1 MNAVEQL
8 SSAFGLAFL
17 RYLPAVAL
25 PALTPLRW
33 APPLVRIVL
42 TAGLAW
48 LTVLSLSQDGLSTV
62 GSGDFNW
69 IAAAVGELSVGLAFG
84 LVLMIPM
91 AALNL
96 AGWVLDIQA
105 GLSAGTLFNP
115 GAQGDMQSL
124 IGTAIGLLATVLFF
138 VLDLHLEFYKAII
151 ASARVLP
158 LGRMGADFSLDALL
172 GLIGNGFLLGLAV
185 VMPVVVALFAVDVG
199 VGYASRAMPQANVFF
214 LVLPMKIAVALLL
227 MVIVLPF
234 IPALIERLFLDSFQR
249 LPSLIGA

>member
-1 MNAVEQL
+1 MEQL
-8 SSAFGLAFL
+8 AAALGLAFL
-17 RYLPAVAL
+17 RYLPAIAL

-33 APPLVRIVL
+33 APPLVRVVL
-42 TAGLAW
+42 AAGLAW
-48 LTVLSLSQDGLSTV
+48 LTVLSMSPASLAAIGAGTFS
-62 GSGDFNW
+62 W
-69 IAAAVGELSVGLAFG
+69 ITAAVGELALGLAFG

-138 VLDLHLEFYKAII
+138 LLDLHLEFYKAIV
-151 ASARVLP
+151 ASSRVLP
-158 LGRMGADFSLDALL
+158 LGRMGAHFNLEAFLSLV
-172 GLIGNGFLLGLAV
+172 GNGFLLGLAV

-214 LVLPMKIAVALLL
+214 LVLPLKIAVALLL
-227 MVIVLPF
+227 MVVVLPF
-234 IPALIERLFLDSFQR
+234 VPALIQRLFLDSFGR
-249 LPSLIGA
+249 LPALIGP